1 MNPTLQVEVK
11 GKTAWFGSEGGE
23 VERLGADGLGRMK
36 KGSLVGAG
44 GWATDD
50 GGLVI

>member
-11 GKTAWFGSEGGE
+11 GRTAWFGSEGGG
-23 VERLGADGLGRMK
+23 VKILGTDGLGRMR
-36 KGSLVGAG
+36 KGSLE